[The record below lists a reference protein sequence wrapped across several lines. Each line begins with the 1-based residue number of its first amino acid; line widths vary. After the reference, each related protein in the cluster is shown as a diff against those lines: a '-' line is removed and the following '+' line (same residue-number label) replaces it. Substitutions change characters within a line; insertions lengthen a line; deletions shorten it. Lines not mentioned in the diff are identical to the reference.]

1 MVMGAVENKQDKH
14 FKNTILL
21 PQCVIVCFC
30 TFSSIYN
37 FRIVMPLINSTTQSL
52 SLVYMFRYCTC
63 KVCRVCACLIGMPFY
78 QLCTKLHKEKTW
90 YPTTVWFPPQEAI
103 KTSAIVTCIRSAV
116 LRTFCSCKQQMKLKC
131 RGEKKNPVNHYM
143 TAVTLQI
150 LGGIFPPIL

>member
-1 MVMGAVENKQDKH
+1 MNAVQNKQDKH

-37 FRIVMPLINSTTQSL
+37 FIIVMPLINSTTQSL

-78 QLCTKLHKEKTW
+78 ELCTMLRKEKTNDR
-90 YPTTVWFPPQEAI
+90 VVPPQEEI

-116 LRTFCSCKQQMKLKC
+116 LLTFCSCKQPIKLKC
-131 RGEKKNPVNHYM
+131 REKKKSSQPLHDSSDAPNSWWDISTNTVRL
-143 TAVTLQI
+143 T
-150 LGGIFPPIL
+150 